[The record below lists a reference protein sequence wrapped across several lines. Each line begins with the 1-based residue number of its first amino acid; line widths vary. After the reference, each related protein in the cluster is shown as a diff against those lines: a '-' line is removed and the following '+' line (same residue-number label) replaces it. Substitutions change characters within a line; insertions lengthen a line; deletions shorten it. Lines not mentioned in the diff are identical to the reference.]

1 MNGTNVLRLCRICFN
16 QVSDTER
23 TIMKELIVS
32 RSFWHRGHTGKH
44 RAVRRQRDWDVDMG
58 MSLFCGSHE
67 KTRKGKWA
75 EEGLP

>member
-1 MNGTNVLRLCRICFN
+1 
-16 QVSDTER
+16 
-23 TIMKELIVS
+23 MKELIVS